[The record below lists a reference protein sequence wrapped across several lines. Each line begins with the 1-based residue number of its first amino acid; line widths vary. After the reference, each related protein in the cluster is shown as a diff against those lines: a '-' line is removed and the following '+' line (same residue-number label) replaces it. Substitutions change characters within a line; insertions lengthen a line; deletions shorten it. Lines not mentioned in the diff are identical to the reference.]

1 MTIDK
6 NNDLTVSSVDFF
18 TDGGDHAISIIDT
31 HAHLDGPE
39 FKDDIDNVIARA
51 REVGIGKIFVPAIDK
66 TSISSVPTLL
76 GGVIGGLQRTDVQGQ
91 GDILR

>member
-18 TDGGDHAISIIDT
+18 TDGGDNAISIIDT

-51 REVGIGKIFVPAIDK
+51 GK
-66 TSISSVPTLL
+66 L
-76 GGVIGGLQRTDVQGQ
+76 G
-91 GDILR
+91 

>member
-18 TDGGDHAISIIDT
+18 TDGGDNAISIIDT

-51 REVGIGKIFVPAIDK
+51 RKVGIGRFLSQPSTRPASARCRRYARVIRD
-66 TSISSVPTLL
+66 TSI
-76 GGVIGGLQRTDVQGQ
+76 R
-91 GDILR
+91 